1 VKIGVHLPQ
10 WGPDAT
16 RDGVLTVARTAEQ
29 AGLDSVW
36 VADHVVYPVRT
47 TSTYPYRADGPPF
60 AARDGFLDAFTT
72 LAAVAGATERVLLG
86 TSVLVLPM
94 RDPLEVAKSVATLDV
109 LSGGRMILGIGAGW
123 WREEFEALGAE
134 FTGRGKR
141 MDEQIGILRRLWTEG
156 IVREHRGLY
165 HYDELVSRPLPV
177 QPGGPQVIVGGMGP
191 VARRRAALLGD
202 GWHCLGSHDPTLA
215 EGFAD
220 VTRIAREAGRPEGA
234 VSLSTSAGLP
244 ADPAKAVQRLARL
257 RAAGVSHVILNVA
270 DNTCAATCSAIERL
284 AREILPE
291 LTSV

>member
-1 VKIGVHLPQ
+1 MKVGVHLPQ

-36 VADHVVYPVRT
+36 VADHVVYPLRSA
-47 TSTYPYRADGPPF
+47 STYPYRADGPPF
-60 AARDGFLDAFTT
+60 AADDGFLDAFTT
-72 LAAVAGATERVLLG
+72 LAAVAGATERVMLG

-109 LSGGRMILGIGAGW
+109 LSGGRVIVGIGAGW

-134 FTGRGKR
+134 FAGRGKR

-156 IVREHRGLY
+156 IVREHRG
-165 HYDELVSRPLPV
+165 HYEYDDLVSRPLPV
-177 QPGGPQVIVGGMGP
+177 QPGGPRVIIGGMGP

-215 EGFAD
+215 EGFAE
-220 VTRIAREAGRPEGA
+220 VTALAREAGRPEG
-234 VSLSTSAGLP
+234 VVTLSTSAGLP

-257 RAAGVSHVILNVA
+257 RAAGVSQVILNVA
-270 DNTCAATCSAIERL
+270 DNTSAAACSAIERL
-284 AREILPE
+284 ANDILPE
-291 LTSV
+291 LASA